1 MHVVVTAGHVDHG
14 KSALIRALTGMEP
27 DRWAEERRRGMTI
40 DLGFGWLTL
49 PSGDQLA
56 FVDVPGHERFVT
68 NMLAGAGPAPA
79 VLFVVAAD
87 EGWMP
92 QSAEHL
98 AVVSAL
104 GISRG
109 LLVVTKSDLTDPAPA
124 MAQATAQIAQ
134 TPLGQVPAVAV
145 SSVTGAGLA
154 ELVAALDELCCSLP
168 EPDPGAPVRIWIDR
182 TFSMTGSG
190 TIVTGT
196 LPAGTVHRSDELMVT
211 PSMRPVRVR
220 DLQSLG
226 ETVQA
231 AAGVSRVAL
240 NLRGIGRDGLHR
252 GMALVQAGRWTLTD
266 LVDVRLTMADQPPE
280 AGTDW
285 LRAMQP
291 AKPGQPA
298 QLAKPVQPAR
308 PAGPGTPALPGQL
321 ARAVTLHVGSARVA
335 ARVRPLGPGLA
346 RLSLADP
353 LPLHVGDRILLRDP
367 GSRRNG
373 AFPAIA
379 GAVILDVAP
388 PPLARRGAAAAAARS
403 LSGWPERP
411 GADQL
416 LARHGIMRASTLLAM
431 GVAEHPVPVAGE
443 WLADPERWRALGHQL
458 GEVLAAHAA
467 AEPLAAGM
475 PIDAARAAM
484 DLPDRRLVL
493 ALAKPPFRVA
503 CGAVH
508 IARHDGQEAGPALPE
523 AVRAAVRVLRADLA
537 TAPFLSPDADRLRK
551 LGLDTRSIAA
561 AVRAG
566 ELMRISDQVVLAPGA
581 DQLAAQVLA
590 RLPQPFTAAQ
600 ARQALD
606 TTRRTA
612 IPLLEYLDA
621 AGITERLPDDR
632 RVLRDSHAAAPVLP
646 DSSADAPA
654 AVTPAEAPPV
664 TTATVAASKVVAPK
678 VVAPGTA
685 ALAGPPADPPP
696 GDASLASA
704 VAAGESAPA

>member
-68 NMLAGAGPAPA
+68 NMLAGAGPVPA
-79 VLFVVAAD
+79 VIFVVAAD

-104 GISRG
+104 GIERG
-109 LLVVTKSDLTDPAPA
+109 ILVVTKSDLADPLPA
-124 MAQATAQIAQ
+124 ISEATAQVAQ
-134 TPLGQVPAVAV
+134 TALGKLPAVAV
-145 SSVTGAGLA
+145 SSATGAGLT
-154 ELVAALDELCCSLP
+154 ELVTALDELCGSLP

-190 TIVTGT
+190 TVVTGT
-196 LPAGTVHRSDELMVT
+196 LPAGTVHRSDELMIT

-231 AAGVSRVAL
+231 ASGVARVAL
-240 NLRGIGRDGLHR
+240 NLRGIGREALHR

-266 LVDVRLTMADQPPE
+266 VIDVRVTAQP
-280 AGTDW
+280 G
-285 LRAMQP
+285 
-291 AKPGQPA
+291 KPGDLTLP
-298 QLAKPVQPAR
+298 
-308 PAGPGTPALPGQL
+308 TLPGQL
-321 ARAVTLHVGSARVA
+321 ARSVTVHVGSARVV
-335 ARVRPLGPGLA
+335 ARVRPLGPELA

-367 GSRRNG
+367 GSRRSG
-373 AFPAIA
+373 SLPVVA
-379 GAVILDVAP
+379 GAVVLDVAP
-388 PPLARRGAAAAAARS
+388 PPLTRRGAAAAAARL
-403 LSGWPERP
+403 LSGWPHQP
-411 GADQL
+411 GAAEL
-416 LARHGIMRASTLLAM
+416 LSRHGLMRASTMLAM
-431 GVAEHPVPVAGE
+431 GVSEHPAPVAGE
-443 WLADPERWRALGHQL
+443 WLTDPDHWRALGHQL
-458 GEVLAAHAA
+458 GEVLANHAA

-475 PIDAARAAM
+475 PIDAARAAL

-503 CGAVH
+503 AGALH
-508 IARHDGQEAGPALPE
+508 IARPAGQDAGPGLPE
-523 AVRAAVRVLRADLA
+523 AVQAAVQILRADLA
-537 TAPFLSPDADRLRK
+537 VAPFQSPDADRLRK
-551 LGLDTRSIAA
+551 LGLDARSIAA

-581 DQLAAQVLA
+581 DALARELLA

-632 RVLRDSHAAAPVLP
+632 RVMQRGPAGPAQPGASGETDAGVAAAATVGATAASATV
-646 DSSADAPA
+646 SSEA
-654 AVTPAEAPPV
+654 AAS
-664 TTATVAASKVVAPK
+664 TTA
-678 VVAPGTA
+678 G
-685 ALAGPPADPPP
+685 
-696 GDASLASA
+696 SA
-704 VAAGESAPA
+704 VAANAAAASVGGSAGAPSMAASGGAGASTATASSGH

>member
-1 MHVVVTAGHVDHG
+1 MSAPQVEAMHVIVTAGHVDHG

-27 DRWAEERRRGMTI
+27 DRWAEEQRRGMTI

-49 PSGDQLA
+49 PSGDRLA

-68 NMLAGAGPAPA
+68 NMLAGAGPVPA

-104 GISRG
+104 GIQRG
-109 LLVVTKSDLTDPAPA
+109 LLVVTKSDLADPAPA
-124 MAQATAQIAQ
+124 MSQAAAEIAQ
-134 TPLGQVPAVAV
+134 TALGELPAIAV
-145 SSVTGAGLA
+145 SSVTGAGLT
-154 ELVAALDELCCSLP
+154 ELVSALDHLCRSLP
-168 EPDPGAPVRIWIDR
+168 EADPGAPVRIWVDR

-190 TIVTGT
+190 TVVTGT
-196 LPAGTVHRSDELMVT
+196 LPAGTVHRSDELVIT

-226 ETVQA
+226 ETVPA
-231 AAGVSRVAL
+231 ASGVARVAL
-240 NLRGIGRDGLHR
+240 NLRGVSREAVHR

-266 LVDVRLTMADQPPE
+266 LIDVRLFAQPGNP
-280 AGTDW
+280 ATPG
-285 LRAMQP
+285 LPASSAQP
-291 AKPGQPA
+291 VLPVVPA
-298 QLAKPVQPAR
+298 QPGLPAPPAQPGAPVVPAQ
-308 PAGPGTPALPGQL
+308 PGQL
-321 ARAVTLHVGSARVA
+321 TRAVTVHVGSARVV

-353 LPLHVGDRILLRDP
+353 LPMHVGDRILLRDP

-373 AFPAIA
+373 SFPAVT
-379 GAVILDVAP
+379 GAVVLDVAP
-388 PPLARRGAAAAAARS
+388 PTLARRGAAAAAARL
-403 LSGWPERP
+403 LSGWPDQP
-411 GADQL
+411 GAAEL
-416 LARHGIMRASTLLAM
+416 LSRHGIMRASTMLAM
-431 GVAEHPVPVAGE
+431 GVSEHPAAVAGE
-443 WLADPERWRALGHQL
+443 WLTDAEHWRALSHQL
-458 GEVLAAHAA
+458 GEVLANHAA

-475 PIDAARAAM
+475 PIDAARAAL

-508 IARHDGQEAGPALPE
+508 IARPAGQEGGPDLPE
-523 AVRAAVRVLRADLA
+523 SVQAAVRVLRSDLA
-537 TAPFLSPDADRLRK
+537 TAPFSSPDADRLRK
-551 LGLDTRSIAA
+551 LGLDARSIAA

-566 ELMRISDQVVLAPGA
+566 QLMRVSDQVVLAPGA
-581 DQLAAQVLA
+581 DVLAGEVLA

-621 AGITERLPDDR
+621 VGITKRLPDDR
-632 RVLRDSHAAAPVLP
+632 RVMPGRPASPAEPGASGAAAA
-646 DSSADAPA
+646 SQA
-654 AVTPAEAPPV
+654 
-664 TTATVAASKVVAPK
+664 AAS
-678 VVAPGTA
+678 
-685 ALAGPPADPPP
+685 AGR
-696 GDASLASA
+696 
-704 VAAGESAPA
+704 

>member
-1 MHVVVTAGHVDHG
+1 MSASQANAMHVVVTAGHVDHG

-68 NMLAGAGPAPA
+68 NMLAGAGPVPA

-98 AVVSAL
+98 AVVNAL
-104 GISRG
+104 GIRHG
-109 LLVVTKSDLTDPAPA
+109 LLVVTKSDLADPAPA
-124 MAQATAQIAQ
+124 ITEATAQIAQ
-134 TPLGQVPAVAV
+134 TALGELPAVAV
-145 SSVTGAGLA
+145 SSVTGAGLN
-154 ELVAALDELCCSLP
+154 ELVAGLDDLCRSLP
-168 EPDPGAPVRIWIDR
+168 EPDAGAPVRIWVDR

-190 TIVTGT
+190 TVVTGT
-196 LPAGTVHRSDELMVT
+196 LPAGTVHRGDELVIT

-226 ETVQA
+226 ETAQA
-231 AAGVSRVAL
+231 ASGVARVAL
-240 NLRGIGRDGLHR
+240 NLRGIARDAVHR

-266 LVDVRLTMADQPPE
+266 LIDVRLTTLPD
-280 AGTDW
+280 
-285 LRAMQP
+285 
-291 AKPGQPA
+291 KPGELGQSAPPA
-298 QLAKPVQPAR
+298 Q
-308 PAGPGTPALPGQL
+308 PGELT
-321 ARAVTLHVGSARVA
+321 RAVTLHIGSARVV

-353 LPLHVGDRILLRDP
+353 LALHVGDRVLLRDP

-373 AFPAIA
+373 SFPAVA
-379 GAVILDVAP
+379 GAVVLDLAP
-388 PPLARRGAAAAAARS
+388 PPLARRGAAAAAARL
-403 LSGWPERP
+403 LSGWP
-411 GADQL
+411 DQPSAAEL

-431 GVAEHPVPVAGE
+431 GVSDHPATVAGE
-443 WLADPERWRALGHQL
+443 WLADPEHWRALGHQL
-458 GEVLAAHAA
+458 GEVLANHAA

-475 PIDAARAAM
+475 PIDAARAAL

-503 CGAVH
+503 CGALH
-508 IARHDGQEAGPALPE
+508 IARPTGQVAGPDLPE
-523 AVRAAVRVLRADLA
+523 AVQAAVRVLRADLA
-537 TAPFLSPDADRLRK
+537 AAPFVSPDAERLRK

-581 DQLAAQVLA
+581 DVLAGEVLA
-590 RLPQPFTAAQ
+590 RLPQPFTAAE

-612 IPLLEYLDA
+612 IPLLEYLDS
-621 AGITERLPDDR
+621 AGITKRLPDDR
-632 RVLRDSHAAAPVLP
+632 RVMPGRAA
-646 DSSADAPA
+646 
-654 AVTPAEAPPV
+654 
-664 TTATVAASKVVAPK
+664 
-678 VVAPGTA
+678 
-685 ALAGPPADPPP
+685 PPADQ
-696 GDASLASA
+696 GASSAAPASQAAATAA
-704 VAAGESAPA
+704 VAGAAAGGGAAASPAAAGCS

>member
-27 DRWAEERRRGMTI
+27 DRWAEEQRRGMTI

-49 PSGDQLA
+49 PSGDRLA

-68 NMLAGAGPAPA
+68 NMLAGAGPVPA

-87 EGWMP
+87 EGWMQ

-104 GISRG
+104 GIQRG
-109 LLVVTKSDLTDPAPA
+109 LLVVTKSDLADPEPA
-124 MAQATAQIAQ
+124 ISQASAEIAQ
-134 TPLGQVPAVAV
+134 TGLGELPAIAV
-145 SSVTGAGLA
+145 SSVTGAGLT
-154 ELVAALDELCCSLP
+154 ELVAALDDLCRSLP
-168 EPDPGAPVRIWIDR
+168 EPDPGAPVRVWVDR

-190 TIVTGT
+190 TVVTGT
-196 LPAGTVHRSDELMVT
+196 LPAGTVHRSDELVIT

-226 ETVQA
+226 ETVPFA
-231 AAGVSRVAL
+231 SGVARVAL
-240 NLRGIGRDGLHR
+240 NLRGVSREAVHR

-266 LVDVRLTMADQPPE
+266 LIDVRLTAQ
-280 AGTDW
+280 
-285 LRAMQP
+285 
-291 AKPGQPA
+291 PGQPA
-298 QLAKPVQPAR
+298 TPGLPVVPAQPAP
-308 PAGPGTPALPGQL
+308 PARAGVAAPPGQSVVPAQPGQL
-321 ARAVTLHVGSARVA
+321 TRAVTLHVGSARVV

-367 GSRRNG
+367 GSRRYG
-373 AFPAIA
+373 SFPAVM
-379 GAVILDVAP
+379 GAVVLDVAP
-388 PPLARRGAAAAAARS
+388 PPIARRGAAAAAARL
-403 LSGWPERP
+403 LSGWPDQP
-411 GADQL
+411 GAAEL
-416 LARHGIMRASTLLAM
+416 LSRHGIMRASAMLAM
-431 GVAEHPVPVAGE
+431 GVSEHPAAVAGE
-443 WLADPERWRALGHQL
+443 WLTDPEHWRTLGHQL
-458 GEVLAAHAA
+458 GEVLATHAA

-475 PIDAARAAM
+475 PIDAARAAL

-493 ALAKPPFRVA
+493 ALAQPPFRVA

-508 IARHDGQEAGPALPE
+508 IARPAGQEGGPDLPE
-523 AVRAAVRVLRADLA
+523 PVQAAVRLLRADLA
-537 TAPFLSPDADRLRK
+537 AAPFASPDADRLRK
-551 LGLDTRSIAA
+551 LGLDARSIAA

-566 ELMRISDQVVLAPGA
+566 QLLRISDQVVLAPGA
-581 DQLAAQVLA
+581 DVQAGEVLA

-621 AGITERLPDDR
+621 AGITKRLPDDR
-632 RVLRDSHAAAPVLP
+632 RVMPGRPASPAAPSASGGAAA
-646 DSSADAPA
+646 SQAAANA
-654 AVTPAEAPPV
+654 AVAGA
-664 TTATVAASKVVAPK
+664 ATGGGAAASA
-678 VVAPGTA
+678 AAASPGR
-685 ALAGPPADPPP
+685 
-696 GDASLASA
+696 
-704 VAAGESAPA
+704 